1 MLITHQPVLRR
12 TLAGLAGSA
21 LAAASLGATSLTPMA
36 GAAEPGVPVAPAEA
50 TLEWLAGEV
59 IANDGMLTITFG
71 NDSFADPGLT
81 LDALLSLAAGGQ
93 GGSPAVDSAAAALP
107 SEMPDY
113 ITGFGGDTARAAG
126 ATAKTL
132 LAEQVLGRDLT
143 PTFDLEPDLR
153 SLLTADGGNAGR
165 FQDREGFGDFSNGFG
180 QALAVLALARTTEGV
195 PAAAVDFL
203 LDQQCDGGGFLLYYA
218 DDGGSCTDP
227 SGSDP
232 DATAFAL
239 MALAA
244 VPSTGAV
251 ADGIADA
258 TGYLLGQQQASGGF
272 LGTGAVN
279 ANTTGVAAAALR
291 AVGQTGPAD
300 AGAAFLATLLLTEP
314 CAELGALAY
323 DTASFAGGLTDRSQ
337 WVRATAQGALG
348 LGLPAYGSIG
358 SVAPVPAGLA
368 PVACPEAPD
377 PVDPPVATPAGPT
390 ITLGSATVTAGGLL
404 TGSAAGF
411 EPGEDVVGT
420 LFSTP
425 RVLGTVVADDDGR
438 VDFSFR
444 VPADIEPGVHRL
456 ELVGQTSGRTVAID
470 VEVLGVTAPGTLP
483 ATGTGTGE
491 LVVAAMGLLILGAGL
506 QRGSQRRT
514 VGATVRDGR

>member
-1 MLITHQPVLRR
+1 MLV
-12 TLAGLAGSA
+12 GLAGSV
-21 LAAASLGATSLTPMA
+21 LAAASLGATSLAPLA
-36 GAAEPGVPVAPAEA
+36 AAEPGVPVAPAKA
-50 TLEWLAGEV
+50 TLDWLAGEIV
-59 IANDGMLTITFG
+59 ANDGLLTITFG
-71 NDSFADPGLT
+71 EDSFPDPGLT
-81 LDALLSLAAGGQ
+81 LDALLALAAGGQ
-93 GGSPAVDSAAAALP
+93 SVGPGVDSAVAALP

-113 ITGFGGDTARAAG
+113 ITGFAGGTARAAG

-132 LAEQVLGRDLT
+132 LAELVLGRDLS

-153 SLLTADGGNAGR
+153 SLLTVDGGNAGR

-195 PAAAVDFL
+195 PAPAVDFL
-203 LDQQCDGGGFLLYYA
+203 LDQQCDDGAFLLYYA
-218 DDGGSCTDP
+218 DEGGSCTDAA
-227 SGSDP
+227 GGDP

-244 VPSTGAV
+244 VPSSEAV
-251 ADGIADA
+251 AAGIADA
-258 TGYLLGQQQASGGF
+258 TAHLLGQQEASGGF

-337 WVRATAQGALG
+337 WVRATAQGAIG

-358 SVAPVPAGLA
+358 TVAPVAAGLT

-390 ITLGSATVTAGGLL
+390 ITLGAMTVTAGGLV
-404 TGSAAGF
+404 TGTAAGF

-420 LFSTP
+420 LFSSP
-425 RVLGTVVADDDGR
+425 RELGTVVADAGGR
-438 VDFSFR
+438 VDFAFR

-456 ELVGQTSGRTVAID
+456 ELVGQTSGRTVSID
-470 VEVLGVTAPGTLP
+470 VELLGVTAPGTLP

-491 LVVAAMGLLILGAGL
+491 LVAAALALLVVGTAL
-506 QRGSQRRT
+506 QRSSRRRT
-514 VGATVRDGR
+514 AAAVVRGGR